1 MLRLALRAWREVRDG
16 VQAGTARWEARWER
30 DDAEGALAR
39 RVMFGPRDKEGTV
52 QVTQEAFYGEEAWQ
66 LRTLLAYMRLVRA
79 GHVGAARRRSPTWQ
93 RVQHERRLR
102 DLQISWEHAM
112 PGERCQKY
120 SWREEEAVSDERGV
134 TSGAAAVHVRRA
146 QQQQSERQQQQQQ
159 QHMLENELGPQRRMP
174 NTPRPSAQL
183 PAVSQPSQ
191 CGECDERNEPTMET
205 IDSGHST
212 AMPAAGAETDQPAHL
227 RSRWTD
233 TLLSLTPHAHT
244 IMCRHLG
251 IVNAAQPP
259 DARLRDARR
268 PRGDG

>member
-16 VQAGTARWEARWER
+16 VQAGTARWEARLER

-134 TSGAAAVHVRRA
+134 TSAAPRRCTCDARSSSRASGSNSSSGSTCWRTSSARSDACPKRPARRRSCRPYHSRRSAASVMSATSLLWRLSTPSIPPLCLLPVRRPT
-146 QQQQSERQQQQQQ
+146 S
-159 QHMLENELGPQRRMP
+159 
-174 NTPRPSAQL
+174 L
-183 PAVSQPSQ
+183 PTCARV
-191 CGECDERNEPTMET
+191 G
-205 IDSGHST
+205 
-212 AMPAAGAETDQPAHL
+212 
-227 RSRWTD
+227 
-233 TLLSLTPHAHT
+233 LTRCSP
-244 IMCRHLG
+244 
-251 IVNAAQPP
+251 
-259 DARLRDARR
+259 
-268 PRGDG
+268 